1 MDKRKQIEAWIVEP
15 ASAYEADERIFEIFL
30 FAEWAMNFDEIPLRV
45 SCAAAERLISAM
57 AICTQLKEH
66 VAARGMAA
74 RWAAQAFVSLIEAH
88 EREATPADN
97 LQL

>member
-15 ASAYEADERIFEIFL
+15 ASAYEADERIFGIFL
-30 FAEWAMNFDEIPLRV
+30 FAEWAMKFDEIPLRV

-88 EREATPADN
+88 ERETTPADHVP
-97 LQL
+97 L